1 MSGLDLHFLYFK
13 KKKNKQRRRVKLST
27 RSNLLFFFF
36 IIKYIIKQLCVPE
49 TRIGMRK
56 NIRLLLTLHAS
67 FIDATRVFY

>member
-1 MSGLDLHFLYFK
+1 MVLTFIFFISKKRKQTALESQVIHKEQSVIFL
-13 KKKNKQRRRVKLST
+13 
-27 RSNLLFFFF
+27 FF

-49 TRIGMRK
+49 TRIVMRK